1 MDYTEKRQFERM
13 TEKPIPALV
22 LKLAGPTVLSMLVTS
37 VYNIADTYFVSQLGT
52 AASGAVG
59 IVFSLMSV
67 IQAVGFALGLGGGSI
82 ISRKLGE
89 RKKDDADKTASTAF
103 FTAVASGLLIT
114 LFGTLFLDS
123 LLRVLGATES
133 ILPYAR
139 DYAGYI
145 LIGAAIMGSSF
156 VLNNILRAEGRAFFS
171 MIGLVFGGVLN
182 IALDPVFI
190 YVLDMG
196 ISGAA
201 VATLIS
207 QSISFLILL
216 SFFVFRKSQLTISVK
231 NISRKIRDYIDI
243 LSTGL
248 PSLLRQGTA
257 AFAAIALNNCAAPY
271 GDQAIAAFS
280 VTGRVFMLVF
290 SVILGIGQGFQP
302 VAGYNYGA
310 KLYDRVKKALLFTVV
325 TGFVIMSALSAAGY
339 FFSGQIIALFR
350 ADDPAVIETGSLALR
365 MQCLALPLNAMSVP
379 VNMLFQ
385 SAGKVRSAAFLS
397 SLRQGLF
404 FFPAVFIL
412 PSMFG
417 IFGLQIA
424 QPVSDALSAA
434 VCVPFAVLFFR
445 KLKKNK

>member
-13 TEKPIPALV
+13 TEKPVPALV

-201 VATLIS
+201 VSTLIS

-216 SFFVFRKSQLTISVK
+216 SFFI
-231 NISRKIRDYIDI
+231 
-243 LSTGL
+243 
-248 PSLLRQGTA
+248 
-257 AFAAIALNNCAAPY
+257 
-271 GDQAIAAFS
+271 
-280 VTGRVFMLVF
+280 
-290 SVILGIGQGFQP
+290 
-302 VAGYNYGA
+302 
-310 KLYDRVKKALLFTVV
+310 
-325 TGFVIMSALSAAGY
+325 
-339 FFSGQIIALFR
+339 
-350 ADDPAVIETGSLALR
+350 
-365 MQCLALPLNAMSVP
+365 
-379 VNMLFQ
+379 
-385 SAGKVRSAAFLS
+385 
-397 SLRQGLF
+397 
-404 FFPAVFIL
+404 
-412 PSMFG
+412 
-417 IFGLQIA
+417 
-424 QPVSDALSAA
+424 
-434 VCVPFAVLFFR
+434 
-445 KLKKNK
+445 